1 VDATAVLELESYID
15 KDSNMVKAAPAQNI
29 EDQLA
34 HGLAVIEAE
43 EERRLVEEYD
53 EDIMVLTTDCNTT
66 IGMVGYVTKKLHVFY
81 CELGHNLQTY

>member
-1 VDATAVLELESYID
+1 VDATAVLELQSYID
-15 KDSNMVKAAPAQNI
+15 EDSNMVEAAPAQDI
-29 EDQLA
+29 RDQ
-34 HGLAVIEAE
+34 
-43 EERRLVEEYD
+43 LVEEYD